1 MLTGNGVP
9 NDVIGNFN
17 SLSIIVLGPILNVSY
32 SVSRLRF
39 RLAFAFVNEES
50 ANQILT
56 VRTVPLFAQV

>member
-32 SVSRLRF
+32 PVSRLRF
-39 RLAFAFVNEES
+39 RLPFASKKEKS

-56 VRTVPLFAQV
+56 VRIVPPFAQV